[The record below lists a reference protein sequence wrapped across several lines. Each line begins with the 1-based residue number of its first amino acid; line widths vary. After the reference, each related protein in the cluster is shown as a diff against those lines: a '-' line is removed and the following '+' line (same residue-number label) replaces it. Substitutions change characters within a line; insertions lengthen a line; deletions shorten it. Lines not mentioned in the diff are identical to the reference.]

1 MTAKGSDV
9 RTNSACLRLY
19 AVTDSAWLGGRS
31 LGECVVEAL
40 RGGATFLQL
49 RDKRA
54 SSEELAETY
63 SAVRT
68 AIRDAVTAGVLEEE
82 IIGSVPFV
90 INDDVEAAL
99 ACDADG
105 VHVGQSDAACALAR
119 ELLGPDKIVG
129 VSAQTV
135 EQALAAE
142 AAGADYLGVG
152 ALFKTATK
160 PEAADVSLDELKE
173 ICAAVSIPVVGIGG
187 LNERTVSALAGTG
200 AAGAAVVSAVFAAE
214 DIASAAA
221 DLRRR
226 VEDAL

>member
-1 MTAKGSDV
+1 MTPKGSNARV
-9 RTNSACLRLY
+9 NPASLRLY
-19 AVTDSAWLGGRS
+19 AVTDNAWLDGRT

-63 SAVRT
+63 DAVKT
-68 AIRDAVTAGVLEEE
+68 AIRDAVAAGVLEEE
-82 IIGSVPFV
+82 ALDGVPFV

-105 VHVGQSDAACALAR
+105 VHVGQSDAACVLAR
-119 ELLGPDKIVG
+119 ELLGPSKIVG
-129 VSAQTV
+129 VSVQTV
-135 EQALAAE
+135 EQARAAE

-187 LNERTVSALAGTG
+187 LNERTISALAGTG

-214 DIASAAA
+214 DIVSATA